1 MPRRSSRTADCFEVR
16 VKVHV
21 SFRIVRT
28 GVCVL
33 TRTGPGAS
41 F

>member
-1 MPRRSSRTADCFEVR
+1 MPRKSSRTADCFEVR

-21 SFRIVRT
+21 SFRFVRT
-28 GVCVL
+28 GVCV
-33 TRTGPGAS
+33 RAGPGAS